1 MTGMMPQAAPQ
12 PLSSALALLVD
23 YDDSTRQMYAE
34 YLKRAACEIEEATD
48 GREGLAKAISRRPSV
63 IVTGTRLPGMNGFEL
78 CRLLRRDVLTQ
89 SIPIVVVTGSANTSD
104 IEHARTAGADIVLL
118 KPCLPEILLREIRR
132 LTEHSRELRERG
144 DVVRLKLAGQ
154 LARSEE
160 ILERS
165 ATNRRKFLARS
176 HNRHETTSPT
186 TAAPELICP
195 ECDQPLLYRRSHIG
209 GVSERHSEQWDY
221 YECASGCGTFQYRQR
236 TRKLRRVE

>member
-1 MTGMMPQAAPQ
+1 MMPQAAPQ
-12 PLSSALALLVD
+12 PLSPALALLID
-23 YDDSTRQMYAE
+23 HDDDTRQMYAA
-34 YLKRAACEIEEATD
+34 YLKLTAFEIDEATD

-63 IVTGTRLPGMNGFEL
+63 VVTETRLPGMNGFEL
-78 CRLLRRDVLTQ
+78 CRLLRRDVFTQ
-89 SIPIVVVTGSANTSD
+89 SIPIVVVTGSAHTSD

-154 LARSEE
+154 LAKSEE

-165 ATNRRKFLARS
+165 ATHRRKFLARS

-186 TAAPELICP
+186 TSPPELICP
-195 ECDQPLLYRRSHIG
+195 QCDQPLLYRRSHIG

-221 YECASGCGTFQYRQR
+221 YECVGGCGTFQYRQR
-236 TRKLRRVE
+236 TRKLRHFQ

>member
-1 MTGMMPQAAPQ
+1 MMLQAALQ
-12 PLSSALALLVD
+12 PLSPALALLVD
-23 YDDSTRQMYAE
+23 HDDDTRHMYAE
-34 YLKRAACEIEEATD
+34 YLKRAACEIDEATD

-63 IVTGTRLPGMNGFEL
+63 VVTETRLPGMNGFDL
-78 CRLLRRDVLTQ
+78 CRLLRRDLLTQ
-89 SIPIVVVTGSANTSD
+89 SIPIVVVTGSAQVSD

-118 KPCLPEILLREIRR
+118 KPCLPEVLLKEIRR

-154 LARSEE
+154 LAKSGE

-165 ATNRRKFLARS
+165 ATQRRKFLARS
-176 HNRHETTSPT
+176 HDRHETTSPKT
-186 TAAPELICP
+186 LAPELICP
-195 ECDQPLLYRRSHIG
+195 RCDQSLIYQRSHIG

-221 YECASGCGTFQYRQR
+221 YECPGGCGTFQYRQR